1 MSIEQKKKNR
11 FLFLKHLYDSS
22 DGDTSITF
30 DTRNIGKKLQLNYDE
45 TSQIVDY
52 LIGEYLI
59 ESRALG
65 IGLIGLTHWGIKE
78 VEQAIENPS
87 KPTEHFLPINFISIG
102 TMKNSTL
109 QQGTS
114 NSTINFNYNTQTA
127 VDIEKIVSQLNDIK
141 DSLNLSN
148 ELQSELLSELE
159 TIEIQKKS
167 SNPKSIIIAESLK
180 SIRAILESITAN
192 ALTPVIIDQITKLIG

>member
-1 MSIEQKKKNR
+1 MLLEQKKKNR
-11 FLFLKHLYDSS
+11 FLFLNCLYESS
-22 DGDTSITF
+22 NGDTGAMF
-30 DTRNIGKKLQLNYDE
+30 DMWEVGKELKLNSDE

-52 LIGEYLI
+52 LIGEHLI

-65 IGLIGLTHWGIKE
+65 GIIGLTHWGIKE

-87 KPTEHFLPINFISIG
+87 KPTEHFLPLNIINIG
-102 TMKNSTL
+102 TMTNSTL
-109 QQGTS
+109 QQGTT

-148 ELQSELLSELE
+148 ELQSELLSEIQ

-167 SNPKSIIIAESLK
+167 SKPKSIIITESLK
-180 SIRAILESITAN
+180 SIRTILESVAGN
-192 ALTPVIIDQITKLIG
+192 AMTPVIIDQISKLIGQ